1 MMQDNPKGI
10 VPNSYY
16 QPAELLNIFKNFLTH
31 KEINMTVVCLRGIY
45 IKSDKVFGHFAYDR
59 LKDETQVEELTI
71 VVPIPL
77 REDLKNGNLIT
88 VYGTIDRKLTPSGYI
103 QILLNVSRIDKVK
116 EIAISD
122 EEVKRAELRRI
133 KEAKGYKNV
142 DSILENR
149 LFIDQ
154 RPQVAL
160 IYAETSITN
169 ADLEKG
175 LVAAKAHIDFHE
187 MRVNFANS
195 AALRQTLLDADS
207 RKYDVI
213 ALVRGGGSGIEKLD
227 EITIIETL
235 ANLQT
240 AWIYGVGH
248 EKENLFIRNIADKV
262 IPIPFAL
269 GTYFR
274 DTVESV
280 RAKRNSSRAVI
291 MEEVKK
297 QYIQQIEDSNKKN
310 QELNKQLETMQKTH
324 QEQTEASNKQI
335 AELTKAQKENQQQIR
350 LQTEALKK
358 ANESAQLMVQKQTE
372 QLRKANEESQ
382 KQAREQ
388 IESAA
393 KVNKELQDK
402 LSLQG
407 KTLENMQQQQRQQQ
421 ADFNKSL
428 EKMQETN
435 NQLQTSLSKLT
446 ALNTQASKDLA
457 EAKEKNLA
465 LAEQL
470 KNAKQNHPATAI
482 IKVAIIMIG
491 LIIIA
496 ILGFTMVR

>member
-1 MMQDNPKGI
+1 MEDDSKAI

-31 KEINMTVVCLRGIY
+31 KEINMTVICLKGIY
-45 IKSDKVFGHFAYDR
+45 IKSDKVYGHFAYDH

-71 VVPIPL
+71 VVPIAL
-77 REDLKNGNLIT
+77 RDDLKNGNLIT
-88 VYGTIDRKLTPSGYI
+88 VYGTIDRKLNPSGYI

-133 KEAKGYKNV
+133 KEQNGYKNV
-142 DSILENR
+142 DSILENK
-149 LFIDQ
+149 LFIDE

-169 ADLEKG
+169 ADFEKG
-175 LVAAKAHIDFHE
+175 LVAAKTHIDFHE
-187 MRVNFANS
+187 IRVNFANS
-195 AALRQTLLDADS
+195 TALRQTLLEADS
-207 RKYDVI
+207 KSYDVI
-213 ALVRGGGSGIEKLD
+213 AIVRGGGSGIEKLD

-248 EKENLFIRNIADKV
+248 ENLFIRNVADKV

-274 DTVESV
+274 DTVENV
-280 RAKRNSSRAVI
+280 RSKRNSSRAAI

-297 QYIQQIEDSNKKN
+297 QYIKQIEDSNKKN

-324 QEQTEASNKQI
+324 KEQTEASNKQI
-335 AELTKAQKENQQQIR
+335 AELTRAQKENQEQIK

-358 ANESAQLMVQKQTE
+358 ANESAQQMVQKQTE

-382 KQAREQ
+382 KQARLQ
-388 IESAA
+388 IEAAA
-393 KVNKELQDK
+393 KTNKELQDK
-402 LSLQG
+402 LSQQG
-407 KTLENMQQQQRQQQ
+407 KTLENMQLQQKQQQ
-421 ADFNKSL
+421 AEFNKSL
-428 EKMQETN
+428 EKMQEN
-435 NQLQTSLSKLT
+435 NNNLQSSLSKLT
-446 ALNTQASKDLA
+446 ALHTQTSKELA
-457 EAKEKNLA
+457 DAKEKNLA

-470 KNAKQNHPATAI
+470 KNAKQANPTAAF
-482 IKVAIIMIG
+482 IKLAIIMIG

-496 ILGFTMVR
+496 ILGFTILR

>member
-1 MMQDNPKGI
+1 MEDDSKAI

-31 KEINMTVVCLRGIY
+31 KEINMTVICLKGIY
-45 IKSDKVFGHFAYDR
+45 IKSDKVYGHFAYDR

-71 VVPIPL
+71 VVPVSL
-77 REDLKNGNLIT
+77 RDDLKNGNLIT
-88 VYGTIDRKLTPSGYI
+88 VYGTIDRKLNPSGYI
-103 QILLNVSRIDKVK
+103 QILLNVTRIDKVK
-116 EIAISD
+116 EIAITD

-133 KEAKGYKNV
+133 KEQNGYKNV
-142 DSILENR
+142 DSILENK
-149 LFIDQ
+149 LFIDE

-169 ADLEKG
+169 ADFEKG
-175 LVAAKAHIDFHE
+175 LVAAKTHIDFHE

-195 AALRQTLLDADS
+195 AALRQTLIEADC
-207 RKYDVI
+207 KNFDVI
-213 ALVRGGGSGIEKLD
+213 AIVRGGGSGIEKLD
-227 EITIIETL
+227 ELTIIETL
-235 ANLQT
+235 ANLRT

-248 EKENLFIRNIADKV
+248 EKENLFIRNVADKV

-274 DTVESV
+274 DTVENV
-280 RAKRNSSRAVI
+280 RTKRNSSRAAI

-297 QYIQQIEDSNKKN
+297 QYIKQIEDSNKKN

-324 QEQTEASNKQI
+324 KEQTEASNKQI
-335 AELTKAQKENQQQIR
+335 AELTRAQKENQEQIK

-358 ANESAQLMVQKQTE
+358 ANESAQQMVQKQTE

-382 KQAREQ
+382 KQARLQ
-388 IESAA
+388 IEAAA
-393 KVNKELQDK
+393 KTNKELQDK

-407 KTLENMQQQQRQQQ
+407 KTLENMQLQQKQQQVE
-421 ADFNKSL
+421 FSKSL

-435 NQLQTSLSKLT
+435 NNLQSSLSKMT
-446 ALNTQASKDLA
+446 ALNTQTSKELA
-457 EAKEKNLA
+457 DAKEKNLA

-470 KNAKQNHPATAI
+470 KDAKQNNPSATI

-496 ILGFTMVR
+496 VLGFTILR

>member
-31 KEINMTVVCLRGIY
+31 KEINMTVVCLRSIY

-207 RKYDVI
+207 RKFDVI

-274 DTVESV
+274 DTVENV
-280 RAKRNSSRAVI
+280 RTKRNSSRAVI

-393 KVNKELQDK
+393 KVNKELQDQ

-470 KNAKQNHPATAI
+470 KNAKQPHPAATI